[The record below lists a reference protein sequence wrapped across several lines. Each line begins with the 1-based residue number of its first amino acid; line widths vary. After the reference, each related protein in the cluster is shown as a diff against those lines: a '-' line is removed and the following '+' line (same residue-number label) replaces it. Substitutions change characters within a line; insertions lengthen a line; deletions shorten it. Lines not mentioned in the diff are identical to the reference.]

1 MRTLVIFLI
10 VFGAGI
16 GIPILAL
23 FNCGGW
29 NEGTMQ
35 VAYCVVDTP
44 DLRFVAEVVYAVVL
58 LSSFTL
64 GLPIFVYLMILL
76 ALALL
81 LRWLS

>member
-1 MRTLVIFLI
+1 
-10 VFGAGI
+10 
-16 GIPILAL
+16 
-23 FNCGGW
+23 
-29 NEGTMQ
+29 MQ